1 MPENTFIFVVP
12 EWGLLGNIRT
22 LGTTDVININTESL
36 KKRRFLFLYF
46 ISQLLIFSNATADE
60 RQRKF

>member
-22 LGTTDVININTESL
+22 LGTTDVINIHTESL
-36 KKRRFLFLYF
+36 KKTSFS
-46 ISQLLIFSNATADE
+46 ISIFYKSVTNL
-60 RQRKF
+60 